1 MTDHELLH
9 AIFREV
15 KEQRQEM
22 KEIRTIVDEHTNI
35 LYEHSKTLN
44 KHSQIL
50 DSHSLILSE
59 HSNKLD
65 DHTHSLTRLE
75 KKLDAQ
81 TDIVNSFKIHI
92 DYLVQKQ
99 AKQDMELNRIN
110 KLIKL

>member
-1 MTDHELLH
+1 MNEHELLH
-9 AIFREV
+9 AIFQEV
-15 KEQRQEM
+15 KEQRQEI

-35 LYEHSKTLN
+35 LKEHSKTLN
-44 KHSQIL
+44 KHTQML
-50 DSHSLILSE
+50 DSHALILSE

-65 DHTHSLTRLE
+65 EHTHSLARLE

-81 TDIVNSFKIHI
+81 TDIVNSFKIDI

-110 KLIKL
+110 KLIKI